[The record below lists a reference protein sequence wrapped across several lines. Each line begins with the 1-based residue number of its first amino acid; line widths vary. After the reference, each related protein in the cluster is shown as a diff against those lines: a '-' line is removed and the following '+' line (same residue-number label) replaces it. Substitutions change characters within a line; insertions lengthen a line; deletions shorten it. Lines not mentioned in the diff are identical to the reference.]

1 MRVTEGIRWIV
12 TCTTNFDETVAF
24 FCNVMGLAV
33 TEEGVP
39 VTDTQFT
46 RYAQIT
52 MPNGVVLEILEP
64 GETVRQ
70 LYKAPIVSITV
81 DDVAQARR
89 ELEGRKIGFL
99 TPIFDTMIG
108 FGWTYFRAPDG
119 NVYQIQG
126 PYQA

>member
-1 MRVTEGIRWIV
+1 MRVTEGIKWIV
-12 TCTTNFDETVAF
+12 ACTTNFDETVAF

-39 VTDTQFT
+39 VTDTQFM
-46 RYAQIT
+46 RYAQIP
-52 MPNGVVLEILEP
+52 MPNGVMLEIVEP

-70 LYKAPIVSITV
+70 LYRAPIVSITV

-89 ELEGRKIGFL
+89 ELEGRKIEFL
-99 TPIFDTMIG
+99 TPIFDTKQG